1 MNFFARLANVFVA
14 PDACFTSIKD
24 KGTKWT
30 DYVIPFVLLIAMVIV
45 FLAVSADIVQQE
57 TIDAIQKMEQLSETQ
72 KETAIQQSNSSIAI
86 TMRYVFASITTIIV
100 AFFTALIFWMVG
112 NFIGSGEQ
120 KFSTILV
127 AALYIQMI
135 SIPESII
142 KMVLVLQKGAMNV
155 FLGFGSLVAQPD
167 LSSFWFQLLAQFE
180 FFKIWRIIVWVIAFK
195 VLYKYSTKKSTLLV
209 GITMLIGI
217 IISALLSSLQMG
229 RMG

>member
-1 MNFFARLANVFVA
+1 MNFFTRLANVFVS

-24 KGTKWT
+24 KGAKWT
-30 DYVIPFVLLIAMVIV
+30 DYVIPFALLIAMMIV
-45 FLAVSADIVQQE
+45 FLVVTTDIVQQE
-57 TIDAIQKMEQLSETQ
+57 TINTIQKMEQLSDTQ
-72 KETAIQQSNSSIAI
+72 KEMAIQQSTSSIAI
-86 TMRYVFASITTIIV
+86 TMKYIFASITTIV
-100 AFFTALIFWMVG
+100 AVFFSALIFWMVG

-127 AALYIQMI
+127 AALYIQII

-142 KMVLVLQKGAMNV
+142 KMFLVMQKGAVNV
-155 FLGFGSLVAQPD
+155 FLGFGSLVTQPE
-167 LSSFWFQLLAQFE
+167 LSSFGFQFLAQFE

-195 VLYKYSTKKSTLLV
+195 ILYKYSTKKSTLLV

-217 IISALLSSLQMG
+217 IISALLSSFQMG